1 MHRMQPEQAQTTE
14 AALEHARLSERVAA
28 FHRLCDC
35 CMASKK
41 ATVLALVATLACG
54 SSQNTPDPSSDDI
67 VLAPASGWP
76 ASVAVR
82 SLPRAFR
89 TSVTS
94 IEIDAVGKVWLLR
107 DTWSES
113 SQLLGAPVLERYAES
128 GHLEKRI
135 TFATGAVVPSF
146 VVHPS
151 GELTVLLKR
160 ANGGDALD
168 YALEILRLSAE
179 GETISALRF
188 EDT

>member
-1 MHRMQPEQAQTTE
+1 
-14 AALEHARLSERVAA
+14 
-28 FHRLCDC
+28 
-35 CMASKK
+35 MASKK

-76 ASVAVR
+76 ANVAVR
-82 SLPRAFR
+82 SLRRAFR

-94 IEIDAVGKVWLLR
+94 IEIDAGGKIWLLR
-107 DTWSES
+107 DVWSDP

-128 GHLEKRI
+128 GHLEKRL
-135 TFATGAVVPSF
+135 TFRTGAVVPSF

-160 ANGGDALD
+160 ATGALD
-168 YALEILRLSAE
+168 YALEILRLSPE
-179 GETISALRF
+179 GETISELRF
-188 EDT
+188 EDTPGPRENLFYDDTG